1 MTRLCICF
9 VFSALTL
16 LSGCAAVKNE
26 PLQAASL
33 VFQGVQFM
41 ISRTVPEK
49 ITVHT
54 TGTGQTREEAV
65 NNALVS
71 AMQQGVGVLVVSDT
85 QVIGDRVSSDIVSQ
99 YSSAI
104 VRSYKVQ
111 GCTDTERV
119 RCDVEVIV
127 SPWTFYQALRSSPGV
142 TQIDGQSLYAQHL
155 SQQHTLQQRKKLT
168 EYFLSKIRTHGLEA
182 VLLEF
187 KVEPS
192 PTREVQVHLKYKVQ
206 YKKDFKRELI
216 SFLQRVERDTGG
228 GTDWNGR
235 RQEPNMSRH
244 PRTAVLQWGP
254 TGLNENRVYIH
265 TYDDAFF
272 SMIRKYRVEMPLY
285 VSIPELSFCDR
296 IELGDSYGKGFYGDI
311 FQVDWYDL
319 RRSVTFRLEPKKLSD
334 VRQISLSFGCLS

>member
-16 LSGCAAVKNE
+16 LSGCAAAKSE

-33 VFQGVQFM
+33 IFQGVQFM

-85 QVIGDRVSSDIVSQ
+85 QVIGDTVSSDIVSQ

-104 VRSYKVQ
+104 VQSYKVHS
-111 GCTDTERV
+111 CTDTERV
-119 RCDVEVIV
+119 RCDVEVVV

-142 TQIDGQSLYAQHL
+142 TAIDGQSLYAQHL
-155 SQQHTLQQRKKLT
+155 SQQHTLQQRRQLT

-206 YKKDFKRELI
+206 YKKDFKREMI
-216 SFLQRVERDTGG
+216 SFLQSLERDTGG

-272 SMIRKYRVEMPLY
+272 SMIRKFRVEMPLY
-285 VSIPELSFCDR
+285 VSIPELNFCDR
-296 IELGDSYGKGFYGDI
+296 IEIGDSYGTGFYGDI
-311 FQVDWYDL
+311 FQVDWYNSTRVHSL
-319 RRSVTFRLEPKKLSD
+319 RVRPELLKTVNKVTL
-334 VRQISLSFGCLS
+334 QMGC